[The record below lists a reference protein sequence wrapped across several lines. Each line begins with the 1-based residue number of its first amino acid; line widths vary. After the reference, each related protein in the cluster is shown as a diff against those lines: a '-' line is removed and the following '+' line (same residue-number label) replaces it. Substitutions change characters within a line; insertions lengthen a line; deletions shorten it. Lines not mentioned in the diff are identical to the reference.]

1 MNLILG
7 GTVPLWPQSRKP
19 KERSAEVA
27 KNPNIFFTEAEVQIL
42 KKYSGKNS
50 RTGWKSLLE

>member
-42 KKYSGKNS
+42 
-50 RTGWKSLLE
+50 